1 MKIGKTGNRMREGRR
16 GSSRMNR
23 EQGLSRRRC
32 RTVMVEMR
40 ERNRMGRVGHARR
53 NALDGR
59 THCPSNRKQP
69 KESPRVP

>member
-16 GSSRMNR
+16 GSSMMNR
-23 EQGLSRRRC
+23 GQGLSHKRC
-32 RTVMVEMR
+32 RTVKVEMR
-40 ERNRMGRVGHARR
+40 EKNRMGRVGHARR

-69 KESPRVP
+69 KESLRVP